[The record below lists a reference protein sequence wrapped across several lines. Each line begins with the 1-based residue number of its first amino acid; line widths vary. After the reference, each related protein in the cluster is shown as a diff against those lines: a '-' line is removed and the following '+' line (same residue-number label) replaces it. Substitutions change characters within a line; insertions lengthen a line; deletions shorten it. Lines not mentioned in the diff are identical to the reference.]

1 MSDILDTLLSEPR
14 LLLLLVVSIAIG
26 LATGTTLGFMAGLWG
41 FGISFVAL
49 GTLMM
54 VRAWSRRR

>member
-1 MSDILDTLLSEPR
+1 MSDIVETILSEPR
-14 LLLLLVVSIAIG
+14 LLLLLVISIAIG
-26 LATGTTLGFMAGLWG
+26 IATGATLGLMAGLWG

>member
-1 MSDILDTLLSEPR
+1 MSYIVETILSEPR
-14 LLLLLVVSIAIG
+14 LMLLLVISIAIG
-26 LATGTTLGFMAGLWG
+26 IATGATLGFMAGLWG